1 MYVLMKWGESM
12 ALTANERLASYIL
25 QGPHTHREWTEFQR
39 TLPHLM
45 IKEVSSET
53 VLICTDGKGW
63 FKPMDW
69 LGNYQN
75 QMIQRYLAEK
85 RRLRVILPDPR
96 FREVVFGEEEQARLA
111 DVKQNWFESIDY
123 YLSYEDWTPMKRLMS
138 LIQAELTR
146 ATDSETAKAVVN
158 RIREV
163 LPKYPYKKP

>member
-1 MYVLMKWGESM
+1 MKWGESM

-75 QMIQRYLAEK
+75 QMIQRYLAER

-96 FREVVFGEEEQARLA
+96 FREVVFGEEEQAKLA
-111 DVKQNWFESIDY
+111 DVKQNWFSEIDR
-123 YLSYEDWTPMKRLMS
+123 YLVNEDLTGLKRLLS
-138 LIQAELTR
+138 LIQAVLTHTTGSDT
-146 ATDSETAKAVVN
+146 ALAVIVKIKET
-158 RIREV
+158 
-163 LPKYPYKKP
+163 LSQHPYKKP